1 MGRIFGTDGVRGV
14 ANSQLTPELAYQLA
28 RGGAYVLAKHKQGL
42 GRSKVLL
49 AQDTRISGTMLAGA
63 MIAGF
68 CSVGADVLWAD
79 VLPTPAVAYLTRR
92 LEADAGVMISASH
105 NPIEDNGIK
114 FFSQDGFKLPDKTEK
129 EIEELICQLEKEDS
143 LPRPQGAGVGQVK
156 PVGEA
161 QALYLEFLKK
171 TVDEDL
177 RGLKVIVDAGHGA
190 AWQIAPRLWQELGA
204 QVKALNVSPTG
215 TNINVDC
222 GSTHPQQLQEAVRRY
237 GADLGI
243 AHDGDADRLIATDE
257 KGQLLNGDYIMAICG
272 LDLLRSGLLPQK
284 SIVATPYS
292 NLGLTQAFQKEGG
305 DVVMAPNGDRYVL
318 EVMQKRGLL
327 LGGEQSGHIIFL
339 NYNTTGDGLL
349 SSLQL
354 ARVMRRTGRS
364 LSELRGQLVEFPQCL
379 LNVRVQKKEGWEE
392 NQAIA
397 KAVAQV
403 REELKDQGRIF
414 VRPSGTEPLFRI
426 LVEGPEK
433 NQVENLARN
442 VGRVIAEELS

>member
-1 MGRIFGTDGVRGV
+1 MGRIFGTDGVRGI

-28 RGGAYVLAKHKQGL
+28 RSGAHVLAKHRQGR

-68 CSVGADVLWAD
+68 CSVGCDVLWAD
-79 VLPTPAVAYLTRR
+79 VIPTPAVAYLTRR

-114 FFSQDGFKLPDKTEK
+114 FFSADGFKLPDETEL
-129 EIEELICQLEKEDS
+129 EIEELLAQLEKEDV
-143 LPRPQGAGVGQVK
+143 LPRPQGAAVGQAK
-156 PVGEA
+156 PVSEA
-161 QALYLEFLKK
+161 QTLYLEFLKQ
-171 TVDEDL
+171 TVDEDF
-177 RGLKVIVDAGHGA
+177 RGLRVIVDAGNGA
-190 AWQIAPRLWQELGA
+190 AWQVAPRLWEELGA

-222 GSTHPQQLQEAVRRY
+222 GSTHPQILQEAVRRY

-243 AHDGDADRLIATDE
+243 AHDGDADRIIAVDE
-257 KGQLLNGDYIMAICG
+257 KGQILNGDHIMAICG
-272 LDLLRSGLLPQK
+272 LDLLRSGMLPHK
-284 SIVATPYS
+284 AIVATPYS

-318 EVMQKRGLL
+318 EVMQNQGLL

-354 ARVMRRTGRS
+354 ARVMRKTGQS
-364 LSELRGQLVEFPQCL
+364 LSQLRTELVELPQSL
-379 LNVRVQKKEGWEE
+379 LNVRVQRKAGWEE

-397 KAVAQV
+397 DAVARA
-403 REELKDQGRIF
+403 REELGHDGRIF

-426 LVEGPEK
+426 LVEGPDK
-433 NQVENLARN
+433 IQLENIARN
-442 VGRVIAEELS
+442 VSKVIVEQLG